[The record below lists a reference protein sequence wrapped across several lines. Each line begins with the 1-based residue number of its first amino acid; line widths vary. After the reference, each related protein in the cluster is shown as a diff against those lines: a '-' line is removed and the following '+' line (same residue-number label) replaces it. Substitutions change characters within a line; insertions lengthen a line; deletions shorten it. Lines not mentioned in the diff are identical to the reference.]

1 MQEIHA
7 RMESIEVYSRL
18 VIRPFCT
25 ILLLMGMCVTI
36 TGYIL
41 KSRWLVWCGI
51 IGGLGGF
58 IWESF
63 YVTDTLLARFS
74 SPISYNHIQHLV
86 PGMMIAVFA
95 FVGLTLPGMSRISHH
110 DKTMKCH
117 GKVLKCHEKV
127 LKCHPKEYER
137 PSYS

>member
-1 MQEIHA
+1 VGAKLRRLSEISKQSVRNVKNQALPHHPSADGHVRYDNGLYPQE
-7 RMESIEVYSRL
+7 
-18 VIRPFCT
+18 P
-25 ILLLMGMCVTI
+25 
-36 TGYIL
+36 
-41 KSRWLVWCGI
+41 
-51 IGGLGGF
+51 
-58 IWESF
+58 
-63 YVTDTLLARFS
+63 LAGV
-74 SPISYNHIQHLV
+74 ISYNHIQHLV